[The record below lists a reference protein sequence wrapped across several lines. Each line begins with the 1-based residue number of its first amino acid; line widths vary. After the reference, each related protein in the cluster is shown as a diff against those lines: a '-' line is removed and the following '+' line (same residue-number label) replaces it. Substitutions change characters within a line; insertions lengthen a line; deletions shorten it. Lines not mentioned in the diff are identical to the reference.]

1 MQMIIAYIRPIVK
14 DEVAERLRTLKVPG
28 ASLSRVD
35 GFGREADSQGR
46 ESYGPQVSPYADM
59 VKLEVVCSDDRVE
72 ELAARMASVP
82 INQLAMQKMVINQTL
97 EAQINQTQ
105 RLATVFDGITRH
117 SPEGLN
123 FKARAEEVGWK
134 QAVRDRDEGTW
145 DWTANEPLPKS
156 NR

>member
-59 VKLEVVCSDDRVE
+59 VKLEVVCADDRVE
-72 ELAARMASVP
+72 ELVEAIAD
-82 INQLAMQKMVINQTL
+82 
-97 EAQINQTQ
+97 EAQTGRRGDGKVFILPVERMIDIRTQSWSQQAQT
-105 RLATVFDGITRH
+105 I
-117 SPEGLN
+117 EG
-123 FKARAEEVGWK
+123 EE
-134 QAVRDRDEGTW
+134 QDDR
-145 DWTANEPLPKS
+145 
-156 NR
+156 